1 MQFLQ
6 QKRACSS
13 PSMEVASKQNP
24 LQIVPLLSTN
34 LQNMKKKPR
43 NSFILFLL
51 KFANFILYTYEYER
65 ENNLLFRYSNVKS
78 IYRP

>member
-1 MQFLQ
+1 MYTGIYMQFLQ

-34 LQNMKKKPR
+34 LQNMKKNPET
-43 NSFILFLL
+43 LL
-51 KFANFILYTYEYER
+51 SCFF
-65 ENNLLFRYSNVKS
+65 
-78 IYRP
+78 